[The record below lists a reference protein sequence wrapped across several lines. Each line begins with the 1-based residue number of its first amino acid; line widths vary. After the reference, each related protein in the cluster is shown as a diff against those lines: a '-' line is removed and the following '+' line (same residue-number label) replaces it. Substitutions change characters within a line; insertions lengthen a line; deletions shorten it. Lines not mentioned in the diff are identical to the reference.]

1 MSNIV
6 ISGIATPSQ
15 STATTCF
22 GHNDSSS
29 VHCYSSSSH
38 YMLIFEELLSD
49 SVLANGIVDVETDSS
64 EDRMEEEAES

>member
-15 STATTCF
+15 STATTDF
-22 GHNDSSS
+22 GHSGSNS